1 MVCGIQRQIQKTK
14 SLFIQPHLCRR
25 QQNSRDS
32 ELKRLKAKG
41 FGMTINKAEPI
52 SLEEEEL
59 LWESELL
66 GTQIQ

>member
-1 MVCGIQRQIQKTK
+1 MVCGIQRQIQKK
-14 SLFIQPHLCRR
+14 SLFIQPHLYRR

-32 ELKRLKAKG
+32 ELKRLEAKG

>member
-1 MVCGIQRQIQKTK
+1 MVCGYKGK
-14 SLFIQPHLCRR
+14 SKKKPIIQPHLYRR